1 MSYLQTLSIAKLFQ
15 FGLQLPTG
23 RQTYIYSMTQADR
36 LAISNVAIQSN
47 HNTINIITIALN
59 IFLLDASVIKTKMLA
74 FTKLNN
80 GHKFIT
86 YTQNKKLKYKPF
98 EALEN
103 TIRRSDNP
111 IPEHGFMIDAQNV
124 YQYVKNIYK
133 AYEALIQQSIDG
145 DNVHQVIL
153 SAMLELQVYSDPNTP
168 VLMNPLNTENICTF
182 WIKIRSA
189 SCQSLFVGFSFVVVS
204 YMTAEI
210 EILSFGC

>member
-1 MSYLQTLSIAKLFQ
+1 MLTLSFNYLDVSNTPKTEKVILNPSVVYVINLSRVSVNALTYKNFKALKNFFEQFAKFALKQKILPDNSVNTVNTYLMSYLQTLSIAKLFQ

-103 TIRRSDNP
+103 TIRRP
-111 IPEHGFMIDAQNV
+111 TTQFQN
-124 YQYVKNIYK
+124 
-133 AYEALIQQSIDG
+133 
-145 DNVHQVIL
+145 
-153 SAMLELQVYSDPNTP
+153 M
-168 VLMNPLNTENICTF
+168 
-182 WIKIRSA
+182 
-189 SCQSLFVGFSFVVVS
+189 VS
-204 YMTAEI
+204 
-210 EILSFGC
+210 